1 MSNEEEFQKTVQQ
14 FQEDVLKVQEDKTKQ
29 CFLSN
34 IENPNG
40 FVTCFGRLVDKLE
53 NDQKNIAP
61 LMMYAMAKTQFCIQQ
76 GNNQAQCWESN
87 IKFLKERFSS
97 YLREF

>member
-1 MSNEEEFQKTVQQ
+1 MGSEDEFQKTVQT
-14 FQEDVLKVQEDKTKQ
+14 FQEDVLKIQEEKTKQ

-40 FVTCFGRLVDKLE
+40 FVTCFGRLIEKLE
-53 NDQKNIAP
+53 SDQKNIAP

-76 GNNQAQCWESN
+76 GTNQSQCWDTN
-87 IKFLKERFSS
+87 TKFLKERFGS